1 MLAYTNRFLALASR
15 VRNLHEKYNRE
26 TNNIIIHGQIKSL
39 KYRLKLI
46 KNMQFLGVA
55 SFLLAIISMYTIY
68 INQMQWAHLFF
79 ALSIISFVLS
89 LIISLLEIIQST
101 KALELELSDIE
112 GLEDPT
118 IVEYL
123 KKKFDRD

>member
-1 MLAYTNRFLALASR
+1 
-15 VRNLHEKYNRE
+15 
-26 TNNIIIHGQIKSL
+26 
-39 KYRLKLI
+39 
-46 KNMQFLGVA
+46 MQFLGVA